1 MYNKHQTSLEDA
13 CLLLDVRCHVHAWQ
27 SHHTGKLKTIR
38 FYGVCS
44 LFLKSFISYYAF
56 DIQSLQSTPRVQ
68 FSADKSF
75 QTSSGTVSS
84 LTTIRCLFL
93 LLFGLLG
100 AHNTQVHVKR
110 QSFPLV
116 LETEESDEEVLSG
129 SGRTGSRWGNRAS
142 APGLSPRERN
152 QRRAPLPLPGV
163 HVGRAWRRQRPLQT
177 QWEREAAAQAVQI
190 GRLCPHNVTERPPR
204 RTWPAPQAE
213 AVCMRKCSA
222 VTLRMQHIRCSGNGP
237 ENIRAHPSLLTS
249 GGPRSFYSIF
259 VFILSFSS

>member
-152 QRRAPLPLPGV
+152 QWRDRSLFPESTWG
-163 HVGRAWRRQRPLQT
+163 GREGGRGLCRPS
-177 QWEREAAAQAVQI
+177 EN
-190 GRLCPHNVTERPPR
+190 GRLLLRRCRSDASAPTTWQRGHHEGRGRPR
-204 RTWPAPQAE
+204 RLRP
-213 AVCMRKCSA
+213 SA
-222 VTLRMQHIRCSGNGP
+222 WESVLQWLLERSVFDALETDLRTYVHI
-237 ENIRAHPSLLTS
+237 LLC
-249 GGPRSFYSIF
+249 
-259 VFILSFSS
+259 